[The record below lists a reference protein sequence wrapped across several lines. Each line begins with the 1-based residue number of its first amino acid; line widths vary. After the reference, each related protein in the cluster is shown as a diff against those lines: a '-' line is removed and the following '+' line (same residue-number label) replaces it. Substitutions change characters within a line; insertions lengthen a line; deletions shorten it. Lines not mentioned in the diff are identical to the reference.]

1 MGRSR
6 GGFCTKIHVGVD
18 VLGNPLRFI
27 LTPGQT
33 HYSTKA
39 EALMNGYEYDHVL
52 ADKSYD
58 AYEIL
63 QPIAEQG
70 TEAVIL
76 HRVVNRKGQREYD
89 EYR

>member
-1 MGRSR
+1 
-6 GGFCTKIHVGVD
+6 
-18 VLGNPLRFI
+18 
-27 LTPGQT
+27 
-33 HYSTKA
+33 
-39 EALMNGYEYDHVL
+39 MNGYEYDHVL